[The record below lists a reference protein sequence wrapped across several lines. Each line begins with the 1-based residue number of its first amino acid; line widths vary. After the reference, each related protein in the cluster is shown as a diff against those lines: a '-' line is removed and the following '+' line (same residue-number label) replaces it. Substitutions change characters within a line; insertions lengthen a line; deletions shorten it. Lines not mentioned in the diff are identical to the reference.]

1 MCLCLPISICG
12 DVSFTVGACLCNY
25 VLWAISLYAW
35 MYIHMCT
42 YLGVPHESMAVWSSL
57 YRLAQ
62 VSPLPAEAMARV
74 GPGETGLN
82 SPVVDSRIY
91 RAPSRT

>member
-1 MCLCLPISICG
+1 MCLCLSIC
-12 DVSFTVGACLCNY
+12 VSVSLCNY
-25 VLWAISLYAW
+25 VLWAISLCAG
-35 MYIHMCT
+35 MYMPMCT
-42 YLGVPHESMAVWSSL
+42 YLGMPLPSMALSSSL

-62 VSPLPAEAMARV
+62 VPPLPEAMAGV

-82 SPVVDSRIY
+82 SPAVDSRIY

>member
-1 MCLCLPISICG
+1 MCLCLSICAN
-12 DVSFTVGACLCNY
+12 VSFMVGVCLCNY
-25 VLWAISLYAW
+25 VGSTISLCVW
-35 MYIHMCT
+35 MYMPMCT
-42 YLGVPHESMAVWSSL
+42 YLGMPHVSKL

-62 VSPLPAEAMARV
+62 VSPLPAEAMAGV

-82 SPVVDSRIY
+82 SPAVDSRIY

>member
-1 MCLCLPISICG
+1 MP
-12 DVSFTVGACLCNY
+12 
-25 VLWAISLYAW
+25 
-35 MYIHMCT
+35 MRT
-42 YLGVPHESMAVWSSL
+42 YLGMPLLSMALSSSL

-62 VSPLPAEAMARV
+62 VPPLPESMAGV

-82 SPVVDSRIY
+82 SPAVDSRIY